1 MSGSDIEYLASEKGS
16 PTPDSS
22 TMRKL
27 LHVTKIKSFIVDDV
41 SAKCVGSVI
50 SCVKL
55 NCLHMLLIFDL
66 D

>member
-1 MSGSDIEYLASEKGS
+1 MSGSDIEYLASKKGS

-22 TMRKL
+22 TVRKL
-27 LHVTKIKSFIVDDV
+27 LTKIKSIIVDDV
-41 SAKCVGSVI
+41 SAKCVGLVI

-55 NCLHMLLIFDL
+55 NCLRMLLIFDL